1 MNYIKLDKQE
11 ESQDLVITELI
22 SCLREW
28 TQLLR
33 TVYIERRTNDF
44 VNLKNRLKLLNDWF
58 VTIRSEHT
66 DEVRSSCV
74 SRPMRSDNF

>member
-1 MNYIKLDKQE
+1 M
-11 ESQDLVITELI
+11 TELV

-28 TQLLR
+28 TQLLQ

-66 DEVRSSCV
+66 DEVCAPFTLCSST
-74 SRPMRSDNF
+74 